1 MGEKW
6 GWVIYG
12 LFVYKMLTGCGEN
25 VDFMPIN
32 SPYFLCPTKVK
43 QHPDKLC
50 QHEYGQT
57 RTRKQNYTKDE
68 TKPSAALR

>member
-43 QHPDKLC
+43 QHRREGKSFASSSRDNFT
-50 QHEYGQT
+50 HSS
-57 RTRKQNYTKDE
+57 R
-68 TKPSAALR
+68 ALTFV

>member
-43 QHPDKLC
+43 QHPKSVLI
-50 QHEYGQT
+50 
-57 RTRKQNYTKDE
+57 NM
-68 TKPSAALR
+68 